1 MIHMTETTDKNV
13 NKKNDRIL
21 SSDIIKNVISN
32 ANYCYNCNR
41 CVNVC
46 PVSYLDL
53 FYPRNLIT
61 DLTFLSPEEALQN
74 NNIWDCLTCGL
85 CTEYCPMT
93 KDKTGVNFTEIIK
106 ELRTLTSEYEP
117 LQKTLLSCNH
127 DRVYSSIPKL
137 MADDK
142 IKFTN
147 KLGFL
152 EGTGLKIKSE
162 GELAYFMGC
171 VPFLTGTAPC
181 VVGCPA
187 GVDVQGYVS
196 LISEGKFQE
205 SIDLIREMNPL
216 PYLCGRICTAQCA
229 LNCNRQ
235 HHDDPVAIRELKRFV
250 SDYEAAHP
258 NNSKIKPVK
267 QTKEK
272 VAIIGA
278 GPGGLSA
285 AYYLARMGYNPT
297 IYEKGDKTGGVVRYG
312 VPQYRLSDEA
322 LDHDVDFIKSMGVE
336 IVLNKEFGANFT
348 LEDLKKEGFKAVFIA
363 VGLYVPKTL
372 RLEGEDLPNVHIAI
386 DFLLDRKYGC
396 AEDPEEFKGKTFG
409 IIGGGAVAV
418 DVGETAVRLGAT
430 KADFVDILTEEA
442 LKNVLKDLHEAER
455 EVMEYHFTTST
466 KNITQEPN
474 GNLALNCY
482 KIEWGE
488 PDPETGRRP
497 LNKVEGSDF
506 KIVVDYVVT
515 AIGQGLDV
523 VPINAATEN
532 KLKIAR
538 GRIIVDQVTF
548 ETNIPGVFA
557 GGDIIN
563 DSLMCAVDAIGNGRE
578 AAYSIDRFF
587 RGIDLKNGRIIKK
600 ELKRSTIPKKY
611 IQVKSCQ
618 EMDFMPG
625 EERLVCFDEMELG
638 YSEEQAIKEANRCL
652 NCNCCSNSDQI
663 PEDYNE
669 ALDSSGIMIANY
681 GNQANMS
688 SYNST
693 DYLTIPKSVIG
704 ILNQNDIVPVV
715 LPEEKCCG
723 HDIIWQ
729 GDMKSF
735 KKLAMYNIK
744 LFKDAGVKTIVFSCP
759 EGYYTW
765 KNEYKK
771 LFKKSE
777 DFDFEIYHISE
788 YILKENLLE
797 DISFP
802 NLGDVKVTYH
812 DPCRLGR
819 MSNVYDAPREVLNKI
834 PGIILLEMENN
845 RVDADCCGV
854 SAYISCNQNSKL
866 LQESRIKQAIETGA
880 DYLITTCPKCLT
892 HFNCYLNENKELK
905 NKIKVIDLL
914 TFIGKMLFM

>member
-1 MIHMTETTDKNV
+1 MTETTDKNV
-13 NKKNDRIL
+13 SKKNDRIL
-21 SSDIIKNVISN
+21 SNDIIKNVIAN

-117 LQKTLLSCNH
+117 LQETLRSCNH

-235 HHDDPVAIRELKRFV
+235 HHDDPVAIRELKRFI

-285 AYYLARMGYNPT
+285 AYYLARMGYKPT
-297 IYEKGDKTGGVVRYG
+297 IFEKGDKTGGVVRYG

-348 LEDLKKEGFKAVFIA
+348 LEDIKKEGFEAVFIA

-372 RLEGEDLPNVHIAI
+372 RLEGEDLPNVHVAI

-474 GNLALNCY
+474 GKLALNCY

-506 KIVVDYVVT
+506 KIVVDHVVT

-532 KLKIAR
+532 KLKIDR

-578 AAYSIDRFF
+578 AAYSIDRSF
-587 RGIDLKNGRIIKK
+587 RGIDLKESRIIMK

-611 IQVKSCQ
+611 IQVNSCQ
-618 EMDFMPG
+618 EMNFMPG

-638 YSEEQAIKEANRCL
+638 YTEEQAIKEANRCL

-663 PEDYNE
+663 PEDYNA
-669 ALDSSGIMIANY
+669 ALDSSGVMIANY
-681 GNQANMS
+681 GNQANMH
-688 SYNST
+688 SYNSP

-729 GDMKSF
+729 GDTESF
-735 KKLAMYNIK
+735 EKLARYNVK

-797 DISFP
+797 EISFP
-802 NLGDVKVTYH
+802 NLGDMKVTYH

-819 MSNVYDAPREVLNKI
+819 MSKVYDAPRDVLSKI
-834 PGIILLEMENN
+834 PGIKLLEMENN

-914 TFIGKMLFM
+914 TFIGKMLFMQ

>member
-1 MIHMTETTDKNV
+1 MTETTDTTQNEKAE
-13 NKKNDRIL
+13 KIL
-21 SSDIIKNVISN
+21 SSDIIKNVIAN

-61 DLTFLSPEEALQN
+61 DLTFLSPEEALKN

-93 KDKTGVNFTEIIK
+93 KGKTGVNFTEIIK

-117 LQKTLLSCNH
+117 LQETLRSCNH

-152 EGTGLKIKSE
+152 EGTGLKTKSE

-258 NNSKIKPVK
+258 NNSKIQPVK

-285 AYYLARMGYNPT
+285 AYYLARMGYKPT

-372 RLEGEDLPNVHIAI
+372 RLEGEDLPNVHVAI

-474 GNLALNCY
+474 GKLALNCY

-497 LNKVEGSDF
+497 LNKVEESDF
-506 KIVVDYVVT
+506 KIVVDHVVT

-523 VPINAATEN
+523 VPINAATES
-532 KLKIAR
+532 KLKIDR

-548 ETNIPGVFA
+548 ETSIPGVFA

-578 AAYSIDRFF
+578 AAYSIDRIF
-587 RGIDLKNGRIIKK
+587 RGIDLKESRIRMK

-611 IQVKSCQ
+611 IQVNSCQ
-618 EMDFMPG
+618 EMNFMPG

-638 YSEEQAIKEANRCL
+638 YTEEQAIKEANRCL

-663 PEDYNE
+663 PEDYDA

-681 GNQANMS
+681 GNQANMP
-688 SYNST
+688 SYNSP

-704 ILNQNDIVPVV
+704 ILNQNNIVPVV

-723 HDIIWQ
+723 HDIVWQ
-729 GDMKSF
+729 GDMESF
-735 KKLAMYNIK
+735 EKLAKYNVK

-765 KNEYKK
+765 KDEYKK

-802 NLGDVKVTYH
+802 NLGEVKVTYH

-834 PGIILLEMENN
+834 PGIQLLEMENN

-866 LQESRIKQAIETGA
+866 LQASRIKQAIETGA

-905 NKIKVIDLL
+905 NKIKVTDLL
-914 TFIGKMLFM
+914 SFIGKMLFMQ

>member
-1 MIHMTETTDKNV
+1 MTETTDTSQ
-13 NKKNDRIL
+13 NKKVDKIH
-21 SSDIIKNVISN
+21 SSDIIKKVIAN

-61 DLTFLSPEEALQN
+61 DLTFLSPEEALKN
-74 NNIWDCLTCGL
+74 NNIWECLTCGL

-93 KDKTGVNFTEIIK
+93 KDKVGVNFTEIIK
-106 ELRTLTSEYEP
+106 ELRSLTSEYEP
-117 LQKTLLSCNH
+117 LQETLRSCNH
-127 DRVYSSIPKL
+127 ERVYSSIPKL
-137 MADDK
+137 MAEDK

-152 EGTGLKIKSE
+152 EGTGLKVKQE

-171 VPFLTGTAPC
+171 VTYLTGTAPC

-250 SDYEAAHP
+250 SDYETAHP
-258 NNSKIKPVK
+258 NKSKIKPVK

-285 AYYLARMGYNPT
+285 AYYLARMGYKPT

-322 LDHDVDFIKSMGVE
+322 LDHDVNFIKSMGVE
-336 IVLNKEFGANFT
+336 IVLNREFGANLT
-348 LEDLKKEGFKAVFIA
+348 LEDLKKEGFRAVFIA

-372 RLEGEDLPNVHIAI
+372 RLEGEDLPNVSVAI

-474 GNLALNCY
+474 GKLALNCY
-482 KIEWGE
+482 KIEWGDT
-488 PDPETGRRP
+488 DPETGRRP
-497 LNKVEGSDF
+497 LNKVEGSDY

-515 AIGQGLDV
+515 AIGQGLDMG
-523 VPINAATEN
+523 PINAATDN
-532 KLKIAR
+532 KLKVER
-538 GRIIVDQVTF
+538 GKIVVDEVTL

-557 GGDIIN
+557 GGDIIYH
-563 DSLMCAVDAIGNGRE
+563 SLMCAVDAIGNGRE
-578 AAYSIDRFF
+578 AASSIDRVF
-587 RGIDLKNGRIIKK
+587 RGIDLKKDRVRMK
-600 ELKRSTIPKKY
+600 EYKRSTIPKKY
-611 IQVKSCQ
+611 IQINSCQ
-618 EMDFMPG
+618 EMNFMPG
-625 EERLVCFDEMELG
+625 EERLACFDEMELG
-638 YSEEQAIKEANRCL
+638 YTEEQAKKEANRCL

-663 PEDYNE
+663 PEDYN
-669 ALDSSGIMIANY
+669 AAIDSSGVMIAKY
-681 GNQANMS
+681 GSQANLP
-688 SYNST
+688 SYNAIDNLST
-693 DYLTIPKSVIG
+693 PKSLIG
-704 ILNQNDIVPVV
+704 ILNQNEIVPVV

-723 HDIIWQ
+723 HDLIWQ
-729 GDMKSF
+729 GDTESF
-735 KKLAMYNIK
+735 EKLARYNVNLYK
-744 LFKDAGVKTIVFSCP
+744 KAGVKTIVFSCP

-765 KNEYKK
+765 NNEYKK
-771 LFKKSE
+771 IFNKKGE
-777 DFDFEIYHISE
+777 FDFEIYHISE

-797 DISFP
+797 NISFP
-802 NLGDVKVTYH
+802 NLGEVRVTYH

-819 MSNVYDAPREVLNKI
+819 MSDVYDAPREVLKQI
-834 PGIILLEMENN
+834 PGIKLHEMENN

-854 SAYISCNQNSKL
+854 SAYISCNQNSKK

-880 DYLITTCPKCLT
+880 EYLITTCPKCLT
-892 HFNCYLNENKELK
+892 HLNCYLNENKELK
-905 NKIKVIDLL
+905 SKIKVIDLL
-914 TFIGKMLFM
+914 SFIGKMAFMR

>member
-1 MIHMTETTDKNV
+1 MTETNEKSV
-13 NKKNDRIL
+13 SEKNDRIL
-21 SSDIIKNVISN
+21 SSDIIKNVIAN

-117 LQKTLLSCNH
+117 LQETLRSCNH

-137 MADDK
+137 MAEDK

-152 EGTGLKIKSE
+152 EGTGLKIKNQ
-162 GELAYFMGC
+162 GEIAYFMGC

-187 GVDVQGYVS
+187 EVDVQGYVS

-258 NNSKIKPVK
+258 NKSKIKPVK

-285 AYYLARMGYNPT
+285 AYFLARMGYKSM
-297 IYEKGDKTGGVVRYG
+297 IFEKGDKTGGVVRYG

-336 IVLNKEFGANFT
+336 IVLNKEFGAKFT
-348 LEDLKKEGFKAVFIA
+348 LKDLKKEGFEAVFIA

-372 RLEGEDLPNVHIAI
+372 RLEGEDLPNVHVAI
-386 DFLLDRKYGC
+386 DFLLDRKYNC

-430 KADFVDILTEEA
+430 KADFVDILTEED
-442 LKNVLKDLHEAER
+442 LKNVLKDLHETER

-474 GNLALNCY
+474 GKLALNCY

-488 PDPETGRRP
+488 PDPETGRRT
-497 LNKVEGSDF
+497 LKKVEDSDY
-506 KIVVDYVVT
+506 KIVVDHVVT
-515 AIGQGLDV
+515 AIGQGLDM
-523 VPINAATEN
+523 VPINAATDN
-532 KLKIAR
+532 KLKIER
-538 GRIIVDQVTF
+538 GKIVADALTY
-548 ETNIPGVFA
+548 ETSIPGIFA
-557 GGDIIN
+557 GGDIIF
-563 DSLMCAVDAIGNGRE
+563 DSLMCAVDAIGDGRE
-578 AAYSIDRFF
+578 AAFSIDRYI
-587 RGIDLKNGRIIKK
+587 RGVDLKEGRINKK
-600 ELKRSTIPKKY
+600 DLKRSTIPKKY
-611 IQVKSCQ
+611 IQVKACQ
-618 EMDFMPG
+618 EMNFMPG
-625 EERLVCFDEMELG
+625 EERLVCFEEMELG
-638 YSEEQAIKEANRCL
+638 FTEEQAIKEANRCL

-663 PEDYNE
+663 PEDYTG
-669 ALDSSGIMIANY
+669 ALDSSGVMVCNY
-681 GNQANMS
+681 GNQDNLL
-688 SYNST
+688 SYNAT
-693 DYLTIPKSVIG
+693 NYLTVPKSVIG
-704 ILNQNDIVPVV
+704 ILNQNEIVPVV
-715 LPEEKCCG
+715 LPDEKCCG

-729 GDMKSF
+729 GDTESF
-735 KKLAMYNIK
+735 EKLARYNVK

-765 KNEYKK
+765 NNEYRK
-771 LFKKSE
+771 LFKGSD
-777 DFDFEIYHISE
+777 DFDFELYHMSE
-788 YILKENLLE
+788 YIMKEKLLE

-802 NLGDVKVTYH
+802 NLGEVKVTYH

-819 MSNVYDAPREVLNKI
+819 MSNVYEAPREVLKLI
-834 PGIILLEMENN
+834 QGIKLLEMEHNK
-845 RVDADCCGV
+845 VDADCCGV

-892 HFNCYLNENKELK
+892 HLNCYLNENKELK
-905 NKIKVIDLL
+905 NKIQVIDLL
-914 TFIGKMLFM
+914 TFVGKMLFM

>member
-1 MIHMTETTDKNV
+1 MTETTDKNV

>member
-1 MIHMTETTDKNV
+1 MTETTDTTQ
-13 NKKNDRIL
+13 NKKADKIR
-21 SSDIIKNVISN
+21 SSDIIKNVIAN

-61 DLTFLSPEEALQN
+61 DLSFLSPEEALKN

-93 KDKTGVNFTEIIK
+93 KGKTGVNFTEIIK
-106 ELRTLTSEYEP
+106 ELR
-117 LQKTLLSCNH
+117 
-127 DRVYSSIPKL
+127 IPKL

-235 HHDDPVAIRELKRFV
+235 HHDDPVAIRELKHFV
-250 SDYEAAHP
+250 SDYEASHP

-285 AYYLARMGYNPT
+285 AYYLARMGYKPT
-297 IYEKGDKTGGVVRYG
+297 IYEKGEKTGGVVRYG

-348 LEDLKKEGFKAVFIA
+348 LDDIKKGGFEAVFIA

-372 RLEGEDLPNVHIAI
+372 RLEGEDLPNVHVAI

-418 DVGETAVRLGAT
+418 DVGETAIRLGAT

-474 GNLALNCY
+474 GKLALNCY
-482 KIEWGE
+482 KIKWGE

-497 LNKVEGSDF
+497 LNKVEDSDF

-532 KLKIAR
+532 KLKIDR
-538 GRIIVDQVTF
+538 GRIIVDEVTF

-563 DSLMCAVDAIGNGRE
+563 NSLMCAVDAIGN
-578 AAYSIDRFF
+578 RFF
-587 RGIDLKNGRIIKK
+587 RGIDLKESRIRMK

-611 IQVKSCQ
+611 IQVNSCQ
-618 EMDFMPG
+618 EMNFMPG

-638 YSEEQAIKEANRCL
+638 YTEEQAIKEANRCL

-663 PEDYNE
+663 PEDYNA
-669 ALDSSGIMIANY
+669 ALDSSGVMIANY
-681 GNQANMS
+681 GSQANMP
-688 SYNST
+688 SYNSP

-715 LPEEKCCG
+715 LSEEKCCG

-729 GDMKSF
+729 GDTESF
-735 KKLAMYNIK
+735 EKLARYNVK

-765 KNEYKK
+765 KNEYRK

-777 DFDFEIYHISE
+777 EFDFEIYHISE

-802 NLGDVKVTYH
+802 NLGEVKVTYH

-819 MSNVYDAPREVLNKI
+819 MSKVYDAPREVINKI
-834 PGIILLEMENN
+834 PGIKLLEMENHFM
-845 RVDADCCGV
+845 
-854 SAYISCNQNSKL
+854 QSKF
-866 LQESRIKQAIETGA
+866 Q
-880 DYLITTCPKCLT
+880 TTT
-892 HFNCYLNENKELK
+892 SVK
-905 NKIKVIDLL
+905 NK
-914 TFIGKMLFM
+914 TSN

>member
-1 MIHMTETTDKNV
+1 MTETNEKSV
-13 NKKNDRIL
+13 SKKNDRIL
-21 SSDIIKNVISN
+21 SSDIIKNVIAN

-117 LQKTLLSCNH
+117 LQETLRSCNH

-235 HHDDPVAIRELKRFV
+235 HHDEPIAIRELKRFV
-250 SDYEAAHP
+250 SDYETAHP
-258 NNSKIKPVK
+258 SNSKIKPVK

-285 AYYLARMGYNPT
+285 AYYLARMGYKPT
-297 IYEKGDKTGGVVRYG
+297 IYEKGEKTGGVVRYG

-322 LDHDVDFIKSMGVE
+322 LDHDVNFIKSMGVE
-336 IVLNKEFGANFT
+336 IILNKEFGATLT
-348 LEDLKKEGFKAVFIA
+348 LEDLKKEGFEAVFIA

-372 RLEGEDLPNVHIAI
+372 RLEGEDLPNVHVAI
-386 DFLLDRKYGC
+386 DFLLDRKYNC
-396 AEDPEEFKGKTFG
+396 TEDPEEFKGKTFG

-474 GNLALNCY
+474 GKLALNCY

-506 KIVVDYVVT
+506 KIVVDYVIT
-515 AIGQGLDV
+515 AIGQGLDMG
-523 VPINAATEN
+523 PINAATDN
-532 KLKIAR
+532 KLKVER
-538 GRIIVDQVTF
+538 GKIVVDEVTF

-557 GGDIIN
+557 GGDIIF

-587 RGIDLKNGRIIKK
+587 RGIDLKENRIRMK

-611 IQVKSCQ
+611 IQVNSCQ
-618 EMDFMPG
+618 EMNFMPG
-625 EERLVCFDEMELG
+625 EERLACFDEMELG
-638 YSEEQAIKEANRCL
+638 YTEEQAKKEANRCL

-663 PEDYNE
+663 PEDYNG
-669 ALDSSGIMIANY
+669 ALDSAGVMIANY

-688 SYNST
+688 SYNAT

-729 GDMKSF
+729 GDTESF
-735 KKLAMYNIK
+735 EKLAKYNVN
-744 LFKDAGVKTIVFSCP
+744 LFKNAGVKTIVFSCP

-771 LFKKSE
+771 LFKKRE

-797 DISFP
+797 DMSFP
-802 NLGDVKVTYH
+802 NLGEVKVTYH

-834 PGIILLEMENN
+834 PGIKLLEMENN

-880 DYLITTCPKCLT
+880 EYLITTCPKCLT
-892 HFNCYLNENKELK
+892 HLNCYLNENKEFK
-905 NKIKVIDLL
+905 NQIKVIDLL
-914 TFIGKMLFM
+914 SFIGKMLFMQ

>member
-1 MIHMTETTDKNV
+1 MTETTDSPQ
-13 NKKNDRIL
+13 NKKADKIL

-61 DLTFLSPEEALQN
+61 DLTFLSPEEALKN

-117 LQKTLLSCNH
+117 LQETLLSCNH
-127 DRVYSSIPKL
+127 ERVYSSIPKL
-137 MADDK
+137 MAEDK

-152 EGTGLKIKSE
+152 EGTGLKVKSE

-285 AYYLARMGYNPT
+285 AYYLARLGYKPT
-297 IYEKGDKTGGVVRYG
+297 IFEKGDKTGGVVRYG

-348 LEDLKKEGFKAVFIA
+348 LEDLKKDGFKAIFIA

-372 RLEGEDLPNVHIAI
+372 RLEGEDLPNVHVAI

-474 GNLALNCY
+474 GKLALNCY

-523 VPINAATEN
+523 VPINAATDN
-532 KLKIAR
+532 KLKIDR

-578 AAYSIDRFF
+578 AAYSIDRSF
-587 RGIDLKNGRIIKK
+587 RGIDLEESRIRMK

-611 IQVKSCQ
+611 IQVNSCQ
-618 EMDFMPG
+618 EMNFMPG

-663 PEDYNE
+663 PEDYNA

-681 GNQANMS
+681 GNQANMR

-715 LPEEKCCG
+715 LAEEKCCG

-729 GDMKSF
+729 GDTESF
-735 KKLAMYNIK
+735 EKLARYNVK

-771 LFKKSE
+771 LFKKSKE
-777 DFDFEIYHISE
+777 FDFEIYHISE

-802 NLGDVKVTYH
+802 NLGEVKVTYH

-819 MSNVYDAPREVLNKI
+819 MSKVYDAPREVINKI
-834 PGIILLEMENN
+834 PGIKLLEMENN

-854 SAYISCNQNSKL
+854 SSYISCNQNSKL

-914 TFIGKMLFM
+914 TFIGKMLFMQ